1 MIDCNA
7 VRVREKSFI
16 KIRKIYYANFT
27 KNKDFLFVFFSPSPY
42 AHALSFFH
50 PFATILMNGF
60 KAEIYDEVVLR
71 RTMYKRKSKREG
83 ERERGEGNKL
93 KSNSAIEYFYF
104 EFAPLSFVWIKDAEE
119 LLNRNKRWIK
129 ALHYS

>member
-1 MIDCNA
+1 
-7 VRVREKSFI
+7 
-16 KIRKIYYANFT
+16 
-27 KNKDFLFVFFSPSPY
+27 
-42 AHALSFFH
+42 
-50 PFATILMNGF
+50 MNGF